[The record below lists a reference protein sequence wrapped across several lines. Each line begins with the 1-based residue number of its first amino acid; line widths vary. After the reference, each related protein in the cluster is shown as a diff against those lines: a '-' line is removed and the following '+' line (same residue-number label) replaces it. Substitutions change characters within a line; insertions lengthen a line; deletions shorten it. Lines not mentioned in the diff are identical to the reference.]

1 VVDQNA
7 KAARAAAERA
17 ALELLRERASLVGTA
32 ATAMHLR
39 NQLAE
44 HLEHANAAYAEH
56 YQRARDGGWTP
67 QELAKLGLESPETDG
82 ATRRRRPTRATTHRH
97 PEQAVTPPTATSS

>member
-1 VVDQNA
+1 MVDQNA

-39 NQLAE
+39 NQITEQLD
-44 HLEHANAAYAEH
+44 HANAAYAEH
-56 YQRARDGGWTP
+56 YQRARDGGWTT
-67 QELAKLGLESPETDG
+67 QELAKLGLEPPAADG
-82 ATRRRRPTRATTHRH
+82 ATRRRRTPRATTHRH
-97 PEQAVTPPTATSS
+97 PEAVTPPTATGS